1 MKFQF
6 YIASISLCLWGIAN
20 AASNQ
25 QLCTKASFEA
35 FGEPKQ
41 TVRDCADPDE
51 MFWVTVSVDDLR
63 YPPQGIGLVVPLT
76 SSDNSGNIS
85 ASLTTQVLKDAG
97 KYTIRIQ
104 AVKNGEVI
112 NWMGIMRPDSEQI
125 LSINGKRVIVKFAR
139 QQS

>member
-1 MKFQF
+1 MKFQV
-6 YIASISLCLWGIAN
+6 YIASMSLCLGGIAN

-25 QLCTKASFEA
+25 QLCTKTSFEA

-51 MFWVTVSVDDLR
+51 MFWVIVSVDDLR

-85 ASLTTQVLKDAG
+85 ASLTTQVLKDVG

>member
-1 MKFQF
+1 MKFQV
-6 YIASISLCLWGIAN
+6 YIASMSLCLWGIAN

-25 QLCTKASFEA
+25 QLCTKTSFEA
-35 FGEPKQ
+35 FGEPKH

-51 MFWVTVSVDDLR
+51 MFWVIVSVDDLR

-85 ASLTTQVLKDAG
+85 ASLTTQVLKDVG